1 MYYIVCMYN
10 MEEGEN
16 QVKFCSLDMP
26 AIAHFT
32 LTILGLT
39 HTWQTHSSN
48 KIQQNKIF
56 LSVCVCVFCWLL
68 ST

>member
-48 KIQQNKIF
+48 KIQQNKYF
-56 LSVCVCVFCWLL
+56 
-68 ST
+68 